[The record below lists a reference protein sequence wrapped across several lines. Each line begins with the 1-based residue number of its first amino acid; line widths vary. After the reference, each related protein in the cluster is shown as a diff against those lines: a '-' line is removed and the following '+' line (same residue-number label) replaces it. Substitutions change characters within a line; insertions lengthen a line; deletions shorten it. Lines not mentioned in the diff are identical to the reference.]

1 MLPYAGATKK
11 LRLNLPDLVYIQ
23 KGRDR
28 REPIQKLQYHAFI
41 DYLLDHIVEMKV
53 EQGAKVDIDWHGWG
67 LVACLN
73 LETASFLKE
82 VARKFTI
89 NELLFRAWGK
99 TEFENRTIF
108 SGHLAG
114 TCWQKRKPL
123 DTIK

>member
-1 MLPYAGATKK
+1 M
-11 LRLNLPDLVYIQ
+11 
-23 KGRDR
+23 
-28 REPIQKLQYHAFI
+28 
-41 DYLLDHIVEMKV
+41 
-53 EQGAKVDIDWHGWG
+53 
-67 LVACLN
+67 ACLN

-123 DTIK
+123 DTIKWILNLNGLKNLEFYIISWLKTPQGVFGIAKLKLEKKVINSTSFDSQAVINPENGDGKETAE

>member
-1 MLPYAGATKK
+1 M
-11 LRLNLPDLVYIQ
+11 
-23 KGRDR
+23 
-28 REPIQKLQYHAFI
+28 
-41 DYLLDHIVEMKV
+41 
-53 EQGAKVDIDWHGWG
+53 
-67 LVACLN
+67 ACLN

-123 DTIK
+123 DTIKWILNLNGLKNLEFYLILWLKTPQWVLLRFESSRELNVTLARLLIHRL